1 PTVAFV
7 AFTGEEVGLVGSS
20 YFVANSPVSLENVEL
35 MVNFDM
41 VGRMQNNQ
49 LTVYG
54 VESASGLREL
64 ATAAG
69 EKSTLELA
77 LTGGGYGASDQ
88 TSFYVK
94 GIPVLHFL
102 TALHGDYHR
111 PEDDIA
117 IINGAGMVKTLEL
130 ARALTYTFAE
140 DKIELVY
147 KESSSGHQKDPKSS
161 RRVSMGTIPDFSQPD
176 SLSGFRLQGVT
187 PEAPAERAGLQ
198 AMDII
203 IAIDDI
209 LIDNIYDLTYA
220 LGKYEPGDEVTIHYR
235 RGDEEFSTLL
245 TFAEASGRRH
255 GGG

>member
-1 PTVAFV
+1 MARR
-7 AFTGEEVGLVGSS
+7 GKKLCRRRKSS
-20 YFVANSPVSLENVEL
+20 FFFNDTATTEIYTLSLH
-35 MVNFDM
+35 D
-41 VGRMQNNQ
+41 
-49 LTVYG
+49 
-54 VESASGLREL
+54 
-64 ATAAG
+64 
-69 EKSTLELA
+69 A
-77 LTGGGYGASDQ
+77 LP
-88 TSFYVK
+88 
-94 GIPVLHFL
+94 IC
-102 TALHGDYHR
+102 